1 MYKVIPRYCRRQYRP
16 GNEPDSRGNMRVS
29 KQGRRFFRTVVLG
42 TFALAALVW
51 MAMDQFGIAGDEML
65 DLLLVT
71 VLVVGLVIFV
81 AACVAGLW
89 IGLRKLL
96 GRR

>member
-1 MYKVIPRYCRRQYRP
+1 MCKVILRYYRRQYHP
-16 GNEPDSRGNMRVS
+16 GSEPELCGNIRVS
-29 KQGRRFFRTVVLG
+29 KSARRFFRTIVLG

-51 MAMDQFGIAGDEML
+51 TAMDQFGIARSEML
-65 DLLLVT
+65 ELFLVT
-71 VLVVGLVIFV
+71 ALVVGLAIFA

-96 GRR
+96 ERR

>member
-1 MYKVIPRYCRRQYRP
+1 M
-16 GNEPDSRGNMRVS
+16 S
-29 KQGRRFFRTVVLG
+29 KQGRRFFRTILIG

-51 MAMDQFGIAGDEML
+51 MAMDQFGIAGEEML
-65 DLLLVT
+65 DLLLVSA
-71 VLVVGLVIFV
+71 LVVGLVIIV

-96 GRR
+96 GKR

>member
-1 MYKVIPRYCRRQYRP
+1 M
-16 GNEPDSRGNMRVS
+16 S
-29 KQGRRFFRTVVLG
+29 KQGRRFFRTILLG

-51 MAMDQFGIAGDEML
+51 MAIDQFGIAREEML

-71 VLVVGLVIFV
+71 ALVVGLVIAM